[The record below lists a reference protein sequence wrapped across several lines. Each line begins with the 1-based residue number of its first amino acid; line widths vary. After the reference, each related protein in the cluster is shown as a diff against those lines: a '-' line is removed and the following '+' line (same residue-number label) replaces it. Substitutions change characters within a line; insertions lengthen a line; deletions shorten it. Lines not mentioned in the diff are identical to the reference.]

1 MGEGCCACGVRHCG
15 TGSRQPRARALEAL
29 EPPPHLPFR
38 APPPSSSTPTPIP
51 ASTSILPSIYTFPAS
66 PTPADITMSH
76 TTNYVPPS
84 QLSKLRA
91 CMICSFIQTY
101 QKFRTEGC
109 PNCDDIPEIDYQD
122 NADEITSPIYEGM
135 IALRDPER
143 SWVARWQRV
152 NTAKSGVYAVKVVG
166 NVSAL

>member
-1 MGEGCCACGVRHCG
+1 
-15 TGSRQPRARALEAL
+15 
-29 EPPPHLPFR
+29 
-38 APPPSSSTPTPIP
+38 
-51 ASTSILPSIYTFPAS
+51 
-66 PTPADITMSH
+66 MSH

-166 NVSAL
+166 NLPDDIIEKIAKSGLTFLPRDGRFVPED